1 MSKSLDLLLISCFYV
16 SGNLLHSESVGIIA
30 SILNVTQLLMES
42 TGMFR
47 DDDNQVGEVSLRLH
61 AYVIYCNISRR

>member
-1 MSKSLDLLLISCFYV
+1 MSKSLDLSLISCFYV

-30 SILNVTQLLMES
+30 SILNVTQLLMEC

-47 DDDNQVGEVSLRLH
+47 DDDNQVWEVFL
-61 AYVIYCNISRR
+61 NIRQTSESESE